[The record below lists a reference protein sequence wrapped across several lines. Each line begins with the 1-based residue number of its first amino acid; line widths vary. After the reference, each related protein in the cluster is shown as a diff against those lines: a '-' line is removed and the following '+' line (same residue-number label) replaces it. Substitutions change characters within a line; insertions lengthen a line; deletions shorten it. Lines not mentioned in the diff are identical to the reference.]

1 MMNDTAM
8 VSSTVRSSPVHDGQQ
23 SRLTAVGKRQGLSH
37 RLRMWPKKR
46 AKTRLRIVSLNVG
59 TVTEKSRELA
69 DMLDRRRL
77 DIACVQET
85 QWKGSNPR
93 EIRDVY
99 KLLSTPQTVLQIGHR
114 VLSVSKKMS
123 PSNSVEV

>member
-8 VSSTVRSSPVHDGQQ
+8 VSSTVRSSPVRDGQQ

-46 AKTRLRIVSLNVG
+46 ANTRLRILSVNVG
-59 TVTEKSRELA
+59 TMKGKSRELA
-69 DMLDRRRL
+69 DMLDKRRL
-77 DIACVQET
+77 YIACVQDT
-85 QWKGSNPR
+85 QWKGSKPR

-99 KLLSTPQTVLQIGHR
+99 KLLSTPQTVLQR
-114 VLSVSKKMS
+114 
-123 PSNSVEV
+123 